1 VYYNKCVNVELKQLR
16 REFKLSQVELA
27 SESGVSLPTIQKI
40 ESGQAN
46 PTLDV
51 MEKIFSVL
59 GLQLQVHCPEV
70 SIDRAIA
77 FGVPLTGKKDP
88 SVILNK
94 NTLRLESRKWIQ
106 QWTSGKFNEREEDAL
121 IAIFLS
127 LKIHFPDFYQS
138 IESPVI
144 EKALKTKGNDGRIIK
159 LYRIA
164 LSNVSLYL

>member
-1 VYYNKCVNVELKQLR
+1 MIVELKQLR
-16 REFKLSQVELA
+16 HDFKLSQVELA
-27 SESGVSLPTIQKI
+27 QESGVSLPTIQKI
-40 ESGQAN
+40 ESGQGN
-46 PTLDV
+46 PTLEV

-94 NTLRLESRKWIQ
+94 NTLRMESRKWIQ

-121 IAIFLS
+121 IAFYLA
-127 LKIHFPDFYQS
+127 LKNHFPDFYHQS
-138 IESPVI
+138 IATPAI
-144 EKALKTKGNDGRIIK
+144 EKLLNTKSIDGRIIK

-164 LSNVSLYL
+164 LSSVSLYL

>member
-1 VYYNKCVNVELKQLR
+1 MIVELKQLR
-16 REFKLSQVELA
+16 NEFKLSQVELA
-27 SESGVSLPTIQKI
+27 QESGVSLPTIQKI

-94 NTLRLESRKWIQ
+94 NTLRMEVRKWIQ

-121 IAIFLS
+121 IAFFLA
-127 LKIHFPDFYQS
+127 LKNHFPDFYLQS
-138 IESPVI
+138 IVTPAI
-144 EKALKTKGNDGRIIK
+144 EKALKTKVNDGRIIK

-164 LSNVSLYL
+164 LSNVSHYL

>member
-1 VYYNKCVNVELKQLR
+1 MLVELKQLR
-16 REFKLSQVELA
+16 NEFKLSQVELA
-27 SESGVSLPTIQKI
+27 QESGVSLPTIQKI

-46 PTLDV
+46 PTLEV

-59 GLQLQVHCPEV
+59 GLHLQVHCPEV

-94 NTLRLESRKWIQ
+94 NTLRMESRKWVQ
-106 QWTSGKFNEREEDAL
+106 QWTSGKFNEREEDSL
-121 IAIFLS
+121 IAFFLA
-127 LKIHFPDFYQS
+127 LKNHFPDFYQS
-138 IESPVI
+138 IESPAI
-144 EKALKTKGNDGRIIK
+144 EKAIKTKGNDGRIIK

-164 LSNVSLYL
+164 LSNVSHYL